1 MSSLRRRKSCI
12 INSEMAVKKRS
23 TACSANGVHTLP
35 EHCSFIYNKHRSG
48 DQRVEKKNDFEDI
61 THGGITKHCSLL
73 FSKSPGRNHVDDVHK
88 L

>member
-1 MSSLRRRKSCI
+1 MVSTHF
-12 INSEMAVKKRS
+12 RS
-23 TACSANGVHTLP
+23 TVVSSTINTEVATNG
-35 EHCSFIYNKHRSG
+35 SK
-48 DQRVEKKNDFEDI
+48 KKNDFEDI